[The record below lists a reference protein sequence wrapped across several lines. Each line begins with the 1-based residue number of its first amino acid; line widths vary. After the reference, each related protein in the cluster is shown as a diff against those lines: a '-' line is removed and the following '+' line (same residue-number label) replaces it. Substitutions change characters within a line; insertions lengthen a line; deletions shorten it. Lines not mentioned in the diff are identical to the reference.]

1 MADTDDRKLALIARL
16 ATQRARLSRHADH
29 VRESLNVG
37 QRVKEG
43 FAKNPVAWLGGAAFV
58 GVVLTRL
65 RGGRAV
71 KQTPLGAPLRAAAR
85 AGFAWPAVKFVF
97 DFARPALVSM
107 LTARIADFASGRMAS
122 RRDGRR

>member
-16 ATQRARLSRHADH
+16 ATQRARLSRHADY

-37 QRVKEG
+37 HRVKAG
-43 FAKNPVAWLGGAAFV
+43 FVKNPVMWLGGAAFV
-58 GVVLTRL
+58 GVVLARL
-65 RGGRAV
+65 RGGKAV
-71 KQTPLGAPLRAAAR
+71 KQTPVGAPPRAAAR
-85 AGFAWPAVKFVF
+85 AEFMWPSLKFVF
-97 DFARPALVSM
+97 DLARPALVSM